1 MLVIFDVNETL
12 LDLAALDELIAEV
25 LGSGTGDSLARR
37 KWFDRMIRSA
47 LTLTAADRYVA
58 FGVLAGAAL
67 RDLAAEQGREVSDEQ
82 VRRLGA
88 GIRQLPAHPDV
99 APGLRRLRA
108 DGHRVVTL
116 TNSVLEVAEEQL
128 ATSGLRASVDGVYS
142 ADEVHRLKPA
152 AEPYRLVL
160 EREQSGTG
168 LLVAAHDWDV
178 AGAAAAGLDTAF
190 VAREGR
196 RPFGAAPAPTY
207 VLNSIDELA
216 DRLAAP

>member
-12 LDLAALDELIAEV
+12 LDLGALDDLIAEV
-25 LGSGTGDSLARR
+25 LGSGAGDSLARR
-37 KWFDRMIRSA
+37 TWFDRMIRSA
-47 LTLTAADRYVA
+47 LTLTAADQYVA

-82 VRRLGA
+82 VRRLAA
-88 GIRQLPAHPDV
+88 GIRTLPAHPDV

-116 TNSVLEVAEEQL
+116 TNSVLDVAEEQL
-128 ATSGLRASVDGVYS
+128 ATSGLRELVDAVYS
-142 ADEVHRLKPA
+142 ADEVRRLKPA

-160 EREQSGTG
+160 ERETSTTG
-168 LLVAAHDWDV
+168 LLVAAHDWDI

-207 VLNSIDELA
+207 MLGSIDELA
-216 DRLAAP
+216 DRLATP